1 MADRNLADL
10 LPRVEAAASAAI
22 AACEAKG
29 LPLLVT
35 CTYRSAAD
43 QNALYAQGRT
53 TPGAIV
59 TVARGFQSMHQF
71 RCALD
76 IVPLVNGKPD
86 WQGSVPQWAEI
97 AAIFK
102 EHGFEWGEDWA
113 HFKEMPHFQMTGG
126 HNLAYFQNGG
136 TLE

>member
-76 IVPLVNGKPD
+76 IVPLGKAPFRNGRK
-86 WQGSVPQWAEI
+86 SPQSSKSMA
-97 AAIFK
+97 
-102 EHGFEWGEDWA
+102 
-113 HFKEMPHFQMTGG
+113 
-126 HNLAYFQNGG
+126 LNGARIG
-136 TLE
+136 RTSRKCRISK